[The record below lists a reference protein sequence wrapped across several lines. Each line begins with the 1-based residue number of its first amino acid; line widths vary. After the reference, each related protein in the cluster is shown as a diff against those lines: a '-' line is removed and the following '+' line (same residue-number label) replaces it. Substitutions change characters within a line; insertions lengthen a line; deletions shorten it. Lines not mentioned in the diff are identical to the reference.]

1 MPIAEGTTDHELAR
15 ALLESS
21 SLRIALFDRGGH
33 LTAASSG
40 GFFDRFEARPGFVE
54 ALRAGLA
61 GRETCLTCQF
71 GDTTY
76 ATTFLPRRTSSGA
89 MTGVLVVANVA
100 AESSAAARA
109 LAEVQARE
117 RRIFHSNMVPMLYW
131 DENGAISDA
140 NERFLGMTG
149 YTREELAQGHVS
161 WQDLTPPEQLHL
173 DRRALEE
180 IREQGSCTP
189 FEKQYVCKDGRR
201 IDVLVGGAAWV
212 PGGSS
217 GVAFVVDITERKRED
232 RALRE
237 AEERLRRVVDAAP
250 LVLWTV
256 DAQATITLTMGHG
269 LHGLGLKAGDLVG
282 MSAFEAYP
290 DTPDIERAIRRCL
303 QGEELSVEV
312 DVQGR
317 RFDNLYVP
325 LRDPDGSVTGV
336 LGVGID
342 LTERRRAEAER
353 ERLQAQLLQAQKLES
368 LGLLAG
374 GIAHDFNNLLT
385 PILGGASAA
394 LLELPQPS
402 ALRQDLELIVS
413 AAQRAAAL
421 TRQMLAY
428 SGKAQLQTR
437 VLDLSTH
444 VREISTLIQAS
455 VPKKV
460 ELRLDLPCGLPCVQG
475 DVSQLQQI
483 VMNLV
488 INAAEA
494 IGPRD
499 GTVFVTTSQQRL
511 AAADAAT
518 LYCPDGLVPGQYV
531 SLEVRDTGHGMDA
544 ATQAKIFDPFFTTKF
559 TGRGLGL
566 AAVLGIVRTHRG
578 AISVESTPG
587 RGTSIRVFFPTT
599 ERHEAASVRPRP
611 SSYRGRGRVLV
622 IDDDPG
628 VRSIARRMLEA
639 FGFTVFEAAD
649 GESGAAAFVEHAGR
663 CALVLLDMT
672 MPKMNGE
679 ETLRAIRRVRGDVPV
694 LLMSGYNE
702 LEASQRFASG
712 GLAGFLEKPFTAD
725 DLAQKVQ
732 SALGARDH

>member
-1 MPIAEGTTDHELAR
+1 MTDDELLR
-15 ALLESS
+15 ALLGSS
-21 SLRIALFDRGGH
+21 SLRIGLFDHDGR
-33 LTAASSG
+33 LALASPG
-40 GFFDRFEARPGFVE
+40 GFFDAVQGLPGLREAVRV
-54 ALRAGLA
+54 AGA
-61 GRETCLTCQF
+61 GQETSLTREF
-71 GDTTY
+71 GGATY
-76 ATTFLPRRTSSGA
+76 SMTFLPRRDASGV
-89 MTGVLVVANVA
+89 THGVIAIANVA
-100 AESSAAARA
+100 VESTQVSRA
-109 LAEVQARE
+109 LAEVQERE

-131 DENGAISDA
+131 DENGAITDA
-140 NERFLGMTG
+140 NDRFLAMMG
-149 YTREELAQGHVS
+149 YTREELAEGSVNWQGM
-161 WQDLTPPEQLHL
+161 TPPEQLYL
-173 DRRALEE
+173 DQRALEE
-180 IREQGSCTP
+180 LRERGTCTP
-189 FEKQYVCKDGRR
+189 FEKQYIHRDGHR
-201 IDVLVGGAAWV
+201 IDILIGAAAWA
-212 PGGSS
+212 PGESS
-217 GVAFVVDITERKRED
+217 GVAFIVDVTERKRED

-250 LVLWTV
+250 LVLWTC
-256 DAQATITLTMGHG
+256 DAAAVLTLTMGRG
-269 LHGLGLKAGDLVG
+269 MQGLGLQAGDLVG
-282 MSAFEAYP
+282 MSAFDAYP
-290 DTPDIERAIRRCL
+290 DTPEIEQAIRRCL

-312 DVQGR
+312 EVRGR
-317 RFDNLYVP
+317 TFDNLYTP
-325 LRDPDGSVTGV
+325 LRDPDGNVPGV

-385 PILGGASAA
+385 PIVGGASAA
-394 LLELPQPS
+394 LLKLPQS
-402 ALRQDLELIVS
+402 SSLRVDLELIVS

-460 ELRLDLPCGLPCVQG
+460 ELRLDLTAGLPPVEG
-475 DVSQLQQI
+475 DASQLQQI

-494 IGPRD
+494 IGPRE
-499 GTVFVTTSQQRL
+499 GTVFVMTSHQRL
-511 AAADAAT
+511 TASDAAT

-578 AISVESTPG
+578 AISVESSPG
-587 RGTSIRVFFPTT
+587 QGTSVRVFFPTT
-599 ERHEAASVRPRP
+599 ERREAASVRPRP
-611 SSYRGRGRVLV
+611 SSYRGQGRVLV
-622 IDDDPG
+622 IDDDAG
-628 VRSIARRMLEA
+628 VRSIARRMLET
-639 FGFTVFEAAD
+639 FGFSVLEAAD
-649 GESGAAAFVEHAGR
+649 GESGAAAFIEHAGD

-672 MPKMNGE
+672 MPKLNGE
-679 ETLRAIRRVRGDVPV
+679 ETLRAIRRVRSDVPV

-702 LEASQRFASG
+702 L
-712 GLAGFLEKPFTAD
+712 
-725 DLAQKVQ
+725 
-732 SALGARDH
+732 